1 MLERNTRVTLRVAPL
16 TSSASESS
24 DAKKPQAVARIYV
37 LAGVNGAGKSS
48 IAGATFRAQGADYFN
63 PDEAARR
70 LMATHPR
77 LNQTEA
83 NGLAWQQ
90 GKRLLERAIAERLD
104 HAFETTLGGH
114 TLPRLLAEAAAS
126 GVAIHVWYA
135 GLASPELHIRRVR
148 ARVQR
153 GGHDIPEEAI
163 RRRYRHSRLN
173 LIELMSSLTAL
184 RLYDNSA
191 EADPATGAVPQPVL
205 LLHVDRGRIVAPTEL
220 SGTPDWARP
229 IVAAALHA
237 AVPSSKETAR

>member
-1 MLERNTRVTLRVAPL
+1 MTERNPRVKLRVASPVRP
-16 TSSASESS
+16 APSS
-24 DAKKPQAVARIYV
+24 DDAKQSHAATRIYV

-48 IAGATFRAQGADYFN
+48 IAGATFRASGADYFN

-70 LMATHPR
+70 LVTTNPR
-77 LNQTEA
+77 LTQTEA
-83 NGLAWQQ
+83 NALAWQQ

-104 HAFETTLGGH
+104 YAFETTLGGH

-126 GVAIHVWYA
+126 GSAVHVWYA
-135 GLASPELHIRRVR
+135 GLASPELHIGRVH

-153 GGHDIPEEAI
+153 GGHDIPEDAI
-163 RRRYRHSRLN
+163 RRRYQHSRLN
-173 LIELMSSLTAL
+173 LIELLPLLTAL

-205 LLHVDRGRIVAPTEL
+205 LLHLEHGRIVAPADL

-237 AVPSSKETAR
+237 SVQSPKETAR